1 MNHLG
6 SQELE
11 SQRLILRPFVMTD
24 VDQAYQHWTSDPEV
38 TKYLT
43 WPRHQS
49 PAVTKEVISQWV
61 ANYNQPGFYQWAI
74 VLKASNE
81 VIGSISAVDV
91 KEKISAV
98 HIGYAIGRKW
108 WGLGITTEAFE
119 RIIPF
124 FFDEV
129 GVNRIESMH
138 DPKNPA
144 SGKVMEHCGLVY
156 EGTLRQADRNNQG
169 LCDAA
174 YYGLLREDY
183 YR

>member
-91 KEKISAV
+91 KEKFLPSTLAMLLAEN
-98 HIGYAIGRKW
+98 GGA
-108 WGLGITTEAFE
+108 WG
-119 RIIPF
+119 
-124 FFDEV
+124 
-129 GVNRIESMH
+129 
-138 DPKNPA
+138 
-144 SGKVMEHCGLVY
+144 
-156 EGTLRQADRNNQG
+156 
-169 LCDAA
+169 
-174 YYGLLREDY
+174 
-183 YR
+183 